1 MTKEQLQERINKLET
16 KIEKTKKNKDKYYD
30 QLSEEGKSIVNN
42 PEYRNWMNRK
52 NLNYSNYEEEIIIDS
67 YFTKLFELEQFEN
80 TLNKYQ
86 NQIKALDDLIEIPVL
101 REFLKRWKESA
112 IEYYITL
119 TDNYKKDI
127 KKLHDEYFY
136 ESGKMKD
143 GKTFTK
149 YGDERIELTKIYGQY
164 VCDVC
169 DYNGSHKNE
178 QIEKDMEKESQSKYK
193 TLVNRISDLVGE
205 IKNCK
210 YLRIGDNGEI
220 NGIIEGNK
228 STAKIETIVAGGY
241 NEHIIVNVK
250 HGQCL
255 HYRVLVKELD

>member
-1 MTKEQLQERINKLET
+1 MTKKQLQERINKLET
-16 KIEKTKKNKDKYYD
+16 KIEKTKKNKDKYYN
-30 QLSEEGKSIVNN
+30 QLSKEGKSIVNN
-42 PEYRNWMNRK
+42 SEYRNWMNRQK
-52 NLNYSNYEEEIIIDS
+52 LHYSNREEEGIIEL

-119 TDNYKKDI
+119 TDNYKEDI
-127 KKLHDEYFY
+127 KKLRNEYFY

-143 GKTFTK
+143 GETFAK
-149 YGDERIELTKIYGQY
+149 YVDERSELTKIYGQY
-164 VCDVC
+164 VCNVC
-169 DYNGSHKNE
+169 DYNGLHKNE

-193 TLVNRISDLVGE
+193 TLVNRISNLVGE
-205 IKNCK
+205 IKNCEH
-210 YLRIGDNGEI
+210 LRIGGNGEI
-220 NGIIEGNK
+220 NGVIEGNK
-228 STAKIETIVAGGY
+228 AKAKIETIVAGGY

-250 HGQCL
+250 HGQCA
-255 HYRVLVKELD
+255 HYRVLVKKLK